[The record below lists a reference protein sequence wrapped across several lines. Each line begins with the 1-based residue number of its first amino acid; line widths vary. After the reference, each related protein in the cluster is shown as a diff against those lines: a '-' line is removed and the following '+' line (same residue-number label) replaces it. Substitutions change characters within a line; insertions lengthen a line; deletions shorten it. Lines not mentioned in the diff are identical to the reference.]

1 MSGEHFDHK
10 KANVFGHSI
19 HYLVSDQVGS
29 KETNPKET
37 LILLHGI
44 GASAERWYKV
54 IPILSRYYRI
64 IVPDIIGFGYS
75 EKPILEY
82 TIDYFVKFLH
92 EFISFLKIDK
102 ASLMGSS
109 FGGLVITEFALQ
121 FPSLINKIVLVSPA
135 GIMRTSTRMLD
146 EYILAALYPTYENVE
161 RAFKHMTYDQT
172 TVTEDMLRDFMNR
185 MILPNAK
192 YTFMSTLL
200 GIKNAPNIE
209 NRLNEISLPA
219 LVLWGEND
227 MMIPPSFAEA
237 YRKIKDSIITIIPRS
252 GHTPFTECPQI
263 FCNHVLKFL
272 HSQ

>member
-1 MSGEHFDHK
+1 MSDEQFDHRK
-10 KANVFGHSI
+10 TNVFGHSI
-19 HYLVSDQVGS
+19 HYLVCGEVDSSQSD
-29 KETNPKET
+29 PKET

-44 GASAERWYKV
+44 GASAERWLKV
-54 IPILSRYYRI
+54 IPILSKNFKI

-92 EFISFLKIDK
+92 EFLSVLKIDK

-109 FGGLVITEFALQ
+109 FGGLVITEFAIR
-121 FPSLINKIVLVSPA
+121 FPNLINKIVLVSPA
-135 GIMRTSTRMLD
+135 GIMRTSTRLLD

-172 TVTEDMLRDFMNR
+172 TVTEEMLHDFMKR
-185 MILPNAK
+185 MTLPNAK

-209 NRLNEISLPA
+209 NRLNEINLPT
-219 LVLWGEND
+219 LVLWGEYD

-237 YRKIKDSIITIIPRS
+237 YRKIKRCTIIIIPRA
-252 GHTPFTECPQI
+252 GHTPFTECPQN
-263 FCNHVLKFL
+263 FCNHVLNFL
-272 HSQ
+272 HRQ